1 MKKIDMKK
9 TLDER
14 VRNTE
19 WTDANTRNVLRKIRN
34 AEAARRE
41 YSPRRLMPAAVA
53 LLLVFGI
60 GIAALTG
67 KPGGPDPIRDK
78 DKYTAQPI
86 VTALSVGQG
95 EGTGDLLVGN
105 TSDEDSLQPVNLS
118 CEKQGICVNVVAGLA
133 TGNESSVQYTI
144 QDLDNKYPG
153 LEMEPD
159 RIINTICPEDGAAD
173 GSRNVNEITTCDV
186 NADEAYRNK
195 YIIGDHH
202 SRKIQGED
210 REITLGIRDMRI
222 VQRAAID
229 LHPYIQEYAKPQ
241 EGKITKFDGEGL
253 KILDTAEK
261 LSIPLGRDDVLL
273 TGIGWIDN
281 QLHVRIEYTGEGLSK
296 NGKWYDQACDVWISG
311 DYIDP
316 AAHEGFG
323 VDYTMLTG
331 SGKAGVATNQYEEI
345 LDCGPDNYDEVSLIL
360 NYSVLVDVVQ
370 DDWTV
375 NLPLSTICP
384 EIEPAE
390 KTAAETDDE
399 WQNAIKGRVH
409 DFLTCWQQ
417 KELDGMLAMCT
428 EPWRSEQSLLR
439 QILDNR
445 IPESWQ
451 VTDIKGEGWPVVT
464 VGCEI
469 RMQSEADV
477 GFYLVKM
484 KKEADGLWYFEPAGL
499 GEGNSVYSVW
509 FNMKDED
516 VILSS
521 NETGSTV
528 KAGEIP
534 AFVSR
539 INEFYTCWS
548 KGDKEGMLALCPPDM
563 RDTGY
568 ENFMIYLQSL
578 PGTPLEWK
586 IGQLYGKPEDDV
598 RGAACEGIH
607 RSPNGSKVM
616 NLADIVVKKES
627 DGQWYIIPAS
637 IDEIANSYAKTADGI
652 APLPEDE
659 WHTTLSGRLDEFLT
673 CWQKKDKDGLLAL
686 CTTPWRSEWDK
697 LNQLLENRTPKNWEI
712 KWVKE
717 SGLPVVTVG
726 CSISMQSEDEDGFFR
741 FTAKKETDGLWY
753 FEPHKM
759 WDTKITV
766 DPPYSITDKDL
777 ILTGNEKGS
786 QAKAEEIPPFVNRIT
801 DFLTLWNKGNTKGM
815 LALCQPSMRNDKRHV
830 AIVEFMVKDGY
841 KPIEWKIGQL
851 YGAPEEDARG
861 AACELT
867 IRHRDGQEIL
877 YPVDITE
884 TKEADGQWYISCMS
898 IEQIMSD
905 MLQAEQKAAEEEE
918 LRRNDSVSEEVF
930 DRANLFYNCWMDR
943 DKEGMLALCMPVKEG
958 SAFGS
963 LADNV
968 LEFGTPKALLSEEIL
983 GTGNTNTRKVHME
996 VEIRTPGGNIIPYDV
1011 HFTMKKAG
1019 DGLWYVGVDETDFN
1033 IMSITRTESVPDT
1046 VEEVRES
1053 REEPDIDSI
1062 LMELRPV
1069 GSASEQPDWVILQVV
1084 AGLVKDG
1091 ECWLEYSLQ
1100 AAEGKQ
1106 AGFDYSTKWFA
1117 YLYTGDFQKQFML
1130 ESIQDPICLEMD
1142 AGTGA
1147 ATYLGRYKCYYPYE
1161 DVKLEDLYLSTGVSD
1176 LKISKTYHTDLKPIL
1191 QEYGKTKEGMISRD
1205 HAVHVGVPEEIKV
1218 LDTGSPMNIPL
1229 GTKDAVLTGI
1239 GWIDGQLHIQI
1250 KDEGSKKARDEN
1262 DAFHSPSFDLQ
1273 IIARDMDTG
1282 KIVNVETE
1290 YSPVVW
1296 LDSDYCKDRYEVILN
1311 CGPEELDRLSLEACI
1326 SSPFQNAHGDYGH
1339 IYLSATIPMSMISDH
1354 EIPVYYG
1361 DFYDDMMANSV
1372 KVSMELGKNKLS
1384 GPEAIDVKIGV
1395 TNVSGRKLEEFVT
1408 LYDPDGKIIEEF
1420 GRNGLDVGE
1429 TREWSGQWTVTEEQL
1444 KDETITFYVEYSDYI
1459 DREES
1464 LTKFKLSVSR
1474 FITKEE
1480 APAQEAVPSPA
1491 PAARSGRPVRV
1502 EMELGKDKLSG
1513 PETIDVTIK
1522 LTNVS
1527 GDTLTGPVILYDPD
1541 GNQVAEY
1548 SEADFAAGETKEWTG
1563 KWTVTEAQLA
1573 EGKIGFSV
1581 KYSDYR
1587 EGTTEL
1593 MAHKLTFSQ
1602 SVTRE

>member
-19 WTDANTRNVLRKIRN
+19 WTDANTWNVLRKIRN
-34 AEAARRE
+34 TKAARRE
-41 YSPRRLMPAAVA
+41 FSPRRLLPAAVA

-67 KPGGPDPIRDK
+67 KPGGPDPIREK

-86 VTALSVGQG
+86 VTALSGGQG

-105 TSDEDSLQPVNLS
+105 TSDEDSLQPVSLS
-118 CEKQGICVNVVAGLA
+118 CEKQGIRVDVVAGLA
-133 TGNESSVQYTI
+133 TGRESSVEYTI

-153 LEMEPD
+153 LEMEPE
-159 RIINTICPEDGAAD
+159 RIINTISPVDCMTD
-173 GSRNVNEITTCDV
+173 GSRYIDETTTCDV

-195 YIIGDHH
+195 YIIGNHH
-202 SRKIQGED
+202 SRKIEGED
-210 REITLGIRDMRI
+210 REITLGIKDMRI

-241 EGKITKFDGEGL
+241 EGKITKVYGGEQ
-253 KILDTAEK
+253 KILDTDEK
-261 LSIPLGRDDVLL
+261 LSVPLGRDDMLL

-281 QLHVRIEYTGEGLSK
+281 QLHVRIEYTGDGLSK
-296 NGKWYDQACDVWISG
+296 NGKWYDQSCDVWISG

-345 LDCGPDNYDEVSLIL
+345 LACGPDNYDEVSLIL

-390 KTAAETDDE
+390 VAAETDDE

-409 DFLTCWQQ
+409 EFLTCWQQ
-417 KELDGMLAMCT
+417 KELDDMLAMCT
-428 EPWRSEQSLLR
+428 EPWRSERSLLR
-439 QILDNR
+439 QILGKR
-445 IPESWQ
+445 IPEVWQ

-469 RMQSEADV
+469 RMQSEADA

-484 KKEADGLWYFEPAGL
+484 KKEEDGLWYFEPAGL
-499 GEGNSVYSVW
+499 DEGNSVYSVW

-568 ENFMIYLQSL
+568 ENFIIYLQSL
-578 PGTPLEWK
+578 PGKPLEWK
-586 IGQLYGKPEDDV
+586 IGQLYGKPEDDI

-607 RSPNGSKVM
+607 LEPNNRKVM

-637 IDEIANSYAKTADGI
+637 IDEIANSYAKTANGM

-697 LNQLLENRTPKNWEI
+697 LNQLLENRTPKSWEI

-726 CSISMQSEDEDGFFR
+726 CSISIQSEDEDGFFR
-741 FTAKKETDGLWY
+741 FTAKKGTDGLWY
-753 FEPHKM
+753 FEPHKI
-759 WDTKITV
+759 WDTKVTV
-766 DPPYSITDKDL
+766 DLPYSITDKDL
-777 ILTGNEKGS
+777 ILIGNEKGS
-786 QAKAEEIPPFVNRIT
+786 QAKAEEIPPFVNSIT

-815 LALCQPSMRNDKRHV
+815 LALCQPSMRNDERHV
-830 AIVEFMVKDGY
+830 ATVEFMVKDGY
-841 KPIEWKIGQL
+841 KPIEWKIGRL

-867 IRHRDGQEIL
+867 IRKKNGQEIL
-877 YPVDITE
+877 YPVDITA
-884 TKEADGQWYISCMS
+884 TKEADGQWYISYMS

-905 MLQAEQKAAEEEE
+905 MLQAEQKAAEEEYSS
-918 LRRNDSVSEEVF
+918 RNDPAREEII
-930 DRANLFYNCWMDR
+930 NCLNEFYSCWLNN
-943 DKEGMLALCMPVKEG
+943 DKEGMLAWCGPGE
-958 SAFGS
+958 
-963 LADNV
+963 DNRGYQSV
-968 LEFGTPKALLSEEIL
+968 MDYMLEFGQLKGFYPGEIRETGDENTRSIHGSALLRMAD
-983 GTGNTNTRKVHME
+983 GNNHLYYV
-996 VEIRTPGGNIIPYDV
+996 N
-1011 HFTMKKAG
+1011 FTMERTD
-1019 DGLWYVGVDETDFN
+1019 DGLWHVGAGAVQFTLVDVVELQEATADGQETRKLSWPITVSMDMETYRFDQPKTIDVSISVIN
-1033 IMSITRTESVPDT
+1033 TSGNKLIESMILFDQTMTRIDEFGTAGLEAGEMKTWSGKYTVTREQLNDGEIYFFLYYSEYNESTEEFEPHTVSFSRPITR
-1046 VEEVRES
+1046 
-1053 REEPDIDSI
+1053 
-1062 LMELRPV
+1062 
-1069 GSASEQPDWVILQVV
+1069 
-1084 AGLVKDG
+1084 G
-1091 ECWLEYSLQ
+1091 E
-1100 AAEGKQ
+1100 AA
-1106 AGFDYSTKWFA
+1106 
-1117 YLYTGDFQKQFML
+1117 
-1130 ESIQDPICLEMD
+1130 
-1142 AGTGA
+1142 
-1147 ATYLGRYKCYYPYE
+1147 
-1161 DVKLEDLYLSTGVSD
+1161 
-1176 LKISKTYHTDLKPIL
+1176 
-1191 QEYGKTKEGMISRD
+1191 
-1205 HAVHVGVPEEIKV
+1205 
-1218 LDTGSPMNIPL
+1218 
-1229 GTKDAVLTGI
+1229 
-1239 GWIDGQLHIQI
+1239 
-1250 KDEGSKKARDEN
+1250 
-1262 DAFHSPSFDLQ
+1262 
-1273 IIARDMDTG
+1273 
-1282 KIVNVETE
+1282 
-1290 YSPVVW
+1290 
-1296 LDSDYCKDRYEVILN
+1296 
-1311 CGPEELDRLSLEACI
+1311 
-1326 SSPFQNAHGDYGH
+1326 
-1339 IYLSATIPMSMISDH
+1339 
-1354 EIPVYYG
+1354 
-1361 DFYDDMMANSV
+1361 
-1372 KVSMELGKNKLS
+1372 
-1384 GPEAIDVKIGV
+1384 
-1395 TNVSGRKLEEFVT
+1395 
-1408 LYDPDGKIIEEF
+1408 
-1420 GRNGLDVGE
+1420 
-1429 TREWSGQWTVTEEQL
+1429 
-1444 KDETITFYVEYSDYI
+1444 
-1459 DREES
+1459 
-1464 LTKFKLSVSR
+1464 
-1474 FITKEE
+1474 
-1480 APAQEAVPSPA
+1480 AQETASPA

-1527 GDTLTGPVILYDPD
+1527 GGKLLGPVTLYDPD
-1541 GNQVAEY
+1541 GNVVAEY
-1548 SEADFAAGETKEWTG
+1548 SSEDFAAGETKEWTG
-1563 KWTVTEAQLA
+1563 KWTVTEDQLA
-1573 EGKIGFSV
+1573 DGKVGFSV
-1581 KYSDYR
+1581 KYSDYK
-1587 EGTTEL
+1587 EGTQDV
-1593 MAHKLTFSQ
+1593 MAHKLSFSKEI
-1602 SVTRE
+1602 RKE